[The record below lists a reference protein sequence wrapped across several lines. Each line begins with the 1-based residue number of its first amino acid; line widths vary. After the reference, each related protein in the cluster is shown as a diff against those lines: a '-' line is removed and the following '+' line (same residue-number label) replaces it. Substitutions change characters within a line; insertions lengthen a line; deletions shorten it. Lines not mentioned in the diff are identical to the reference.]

1 MHIFFMQ
8 AFSTSCGST
17 LEAPLIG
24 LYIADTQGF
33 SRFSVKQT
41 ARAQRR
47 GPYKK
52 SEQSKERI
60 IGAAIEQLI
69 EEGYRS
75 LTFRRVAQRAGV
87 SIGNLQHH
95 FDTKEKLIAEMIDTV
110 ITGYLDEFEVMLD
123 SDESPTQQL
132 TSVVTAVV
140 EDLTT
145 RETTMFFPELWSLA
159 NHEPAVEALM
169 NQMYGRYIGIYE
181 RIIGRINPDLKP
193 AQIERAALFFAA
205 SLEGHT
211 MFLGHG
217 KCATAVHRDIARIAV
232 RCFLH
237 LLEEG
242 DIPASRR
249 RLKYAAPK
257 VKRPL

>member
-132 TSVVTAVV
+132 TSVVTA
-140 EDLTT
+140 
-145 RETTMFFPELWSLA
+145 
-159 NHEPAVEALM
+159 
-169 NQMYGRYIGIYE
+169 
-181 RIIGRINPDLKP
+181 
-193 AQIERAALFFAA
+193 
-205 SLEGHT
+205 
-211 MFLGHG
+211 
-217 KCATAVHRDIARIAV
+217 
-232 RCFLH
+232 
-237 LLEEG
+237 
-242 DIPASRR
+242 
-249 RLKYAAPK
+249 
-257 VKRPL
+257 

>member
-1 MHIFFMQ
+1 MQ
-8 AFSTSCGST
+8 AFSVELGST
-17 LEAPLIG
+17 VETLPFH
-24 LYIADTQGF
+24 LYIAD
-33 SRFSVKQT
+33 SRRITRSPVKQ
-41 ARAQRR
+41 AVPAQPR

-52 SEQSKERI
+52 SEQAKERI
-60 IGAAIEQLI
+60 IAAAIEQLM

-75 LTFRRVAQRAGV
+75 LTFRRVARRAGV

-95 FDTKEKLIAEMIDTV
+95 FESKEKLLAEMIDTV

-123 SDESPTQQL
+123 SEESPTEQL

-169 NQMYGRYIGIYE
+169 TQMYGRYISIYK
-181 RIIGRINPDLKP
+181 RIIRRINPDLKP
-193 AQIERAALFFAA
+193 AQVERAALFFAA

-217 KCATAVHRDIARIAV
+217 KYASDMHSDIAKIAV
-232 RCFLH
+232 RSFLR

-249 RLKYAAPK
+249 RPTRTQRSGRAT
-257 VKRPL
+257 RSR